1 MALEGLTKITSIG
14 LAGGIDITGITTTH
28 GMQLSGITTGLAV
41 SGVAT
46 FTDNV
51 TVAGTLTYEDVTNI
65 DSVGIITARKGI
77 SVSGGGTLDQA
88 NITGVSTFGGTLKI
102 PTVAGTNNA
111 AFQSVLFQTAAGI
124 IDGGSGLQYHPA
136 NDQLSVNGT
145 TITSGSVYSNGGSSL
160 KLADANYSS
169 TTYALI
175 SNKVEI
181 GVNDNVAGAFKL
193 KQGSNEYITVDTTN
207 SSEAIKFGTAGT
219 ERVRITST
227 GKVGIGTNPTYNLDI
242 QDGTSARVAIDVST
256 GSDASIYMDGINAD
270 FAGSDY
276 YSVKAQSSGEFAI
289 FKAASERLRITSDGH
304 IIAGGQGSQ
313 IAFNNVG
320 NDAFG
325 CVLEIDGSHTTDH
338 HGMLS
343 LVGKTDTDAGSTG
356 KIQFINSQ
364 NSSGSSGSN
373 AGSKLV
379 AAIEGRITTSDSN
392 AGDDSGGYLRFT
404 TKAEAGGNAEA
415 MRITSTGVV
424 GINQSSPDSNSM
436 LDVTSDKTGTAVNTN
451 RVALFR
457 TNGAGR
463 DAHITLSN
471 SSNTPVHI
479 GQLSSNLYFTTNNAE
494 RLRITN
500 GGDVRIMTAN
510 GMLKWTAASGD
521 DPFIRSIGSNQ
532 QEVEFNTGGSERL
545 RIKSDGT
552 LRVGG
557 SLFTDTDVRLQIHN
571 PANTA
576 SQLQFTGTATGG
588 TSVSRGFRVGYNGS
602 GGQLWNFEDNYVRIS
617 TNNAEKIR
625 VHNRQLTTIGY
636 TGDPGWSTDTGYY
649 NVVLGNS
656 GYFRADT
663 DGSGNF
669 LSCGV
674 NAYRG
679 SSAWQLKET
688 GRATQINHSS
698 SGTIEF
704 YVSASGSA
712 NNNVTWNDYIMK
724 ITHEKVVIGHSDTEW
739 LEIPHDERCIV
750 FDQGQKMITSND
762 GQGNFNIIGG
772 KNHEAVHVSSDSGNS
787 GIAQI
792 QLDTDGVD
800 GNIQFGVGP
809 TRGAGSAATFVNGF
823 KIVHQSS
830 GLNGLRYITGSN
842 SAPSGLSSEYVILNK
857 GNCEDGSW
865 NTDSEAIFKT
875 KGDGG
880 SISLTTNDG
889 GGNCNVCFNCA
900 SEVADTTG
908 SAWRIRADID
918 SANSHFYIQNDQS
931 CSNGGATG
939 MTNRFEISESG
950 TFSGS
955 SSNNIS
961 DVRLKKNIATIT
973 NATAK
978 IKELKGRTFEWKEEA
993 RLESG
998 IQYGFIAQEMETVV
1012 SDLVTDGTKS
1022 GLRSFDKDGNVLMDN
1037 YSVKDQI
1044 VEYSKGVN
1052 VDGVVP
1058 ILVEALKEAIAK
1070 IETLETKVANLES

>member
-51 TVAGTLTYEDVTNI
+51 TVAGTLTYEDVSNI
-65 DSVGIITARKGI
+65 DSVGLITARKGI
-77 SVSGGGTLDQA
+77 DVSGGATINQANVTGVSTFTGTIDANGGANIVGGSTLDQV
-88 NITGVSTFGGTLKI
+88 NVTGVSTFGGVLKI
-102 PTVAGTNNA
+102 PAVAGANTNA
-111 AFQSVLFQTAAGI
+111 DLPVLFQTAAGI
-124 IDGGSGLQYHPA
+124 IEGGSGLVYNPGG
-136 NDQLSVNGT
+136 DVLSVNGNFINLNT
-145 TITSGSVYSNGGSSL
+145 FRGAGALGTLTCSNH
-160 KLADANYSS
+160 SS
-169 TTYALI
+169 TTGI
-175 SNKVEI
+175 TVSNKIDIKTV
-181 GVNDNVAGAFKL
+181 DNVAGAFKL
-193 KQGSNEYITVDTTN
+193 VEGSNEYITVDTTN

-219 ERVRITST
+219 ERVRIDADGRLLQNGITAVGDYMHQMEGAGGTGKVPAILFKNGTASTDEIIGGWTAYNTTNQSASIYAKEESANDDAYLQFSTRATGGSLAERLRITST

-242 QDGTSARVAIDVST
+242 QDGTSARVAIDVTT

-304 IIAGGQGSQ
+304 IIAGGQGAQ

-343 LVGKTDTDAGSTG
+343 LVGKTDTDAGTAG

-415 MRITSTGVV
+415 MRITSTGRI
-424 GINQSSPDSNSM
+424 GIGNNNPDRTVNI
-436 LDVTSDKTGTAVNTN
+436 TS
-451 RVALFR
+451 
-457 TNGAGR
+457 
-463 DAHITLSN
+463 
-471 SSNTPVHI
+471 
-479 GQLSSNLYFTTNNAE
+479 
-494 RLRITN
+494 
-500 GGDVRIMTAN
+500 
-510 GMLKWTAASGD
+510 
-521 DPFIRSIGSNQ
+521 
-532 QEVEFNTGGSERL
+532 
-545 RIKSDGT
+545 
-552 LRVGG
+552 
-557 SLFTDTDVRLQIHN
+557 
-571 PANTA
+571 
-576 SQLQFTGTATGG
+576 ATGG
-588 TSVSRGFRVGYNGS
+588 NCDVEMKAANNTGWC
-602 GGQLWNFEDNYVRIS
+602 QLVFSDS
-617 TNNAEKIR
+617 DA
-625 VHNRQLTTIGY
+625 
-636 TGDPGWSTDTGYY
+636 
-649 NVVLGNS
+649 
-656 GYFRADT
+656 
-663 DGSGNF
+663 
-669 LSCGV
+669 
-674 NAYRG
+674 AYRG
-679 SSAWQLKET
+679 AVSYSHTNDFMALYT
-688 GRATQINHSS
+688 
-698 SGTIEF
+698 SGTEKLRIHSGGK
-704 YVSASGSA
+704 VSLSTA
-712 NNNVTWNDYIMK
+712 D
-724 ITHEKVVIGHSDTEW
+724 DTY
-739 LEIPHDERCIV
+739 LEIPSDERCIV

-762 GQGNFNIIGG
+762 GQGNFNLIGG

-787 GIAQI
+787 GIVQI
-792 QLDTDGVD
+792 QLDTDGAD

-809 TRGAGSAATFVNGF
+809 TRGAGSYALFTNGF
-823 KIVHQSS
+823 KLVHQSS
-830 GLNGLRYITGSN
+830 GLNGLRYTTGSN

-865 NTDSEAIFKT
+865 NTDAEAIFKT
-875 KGDGG
+875 LGDGG

-931 CSNGGATG
+931 CNSGGATG
-939 MTNRFEISESG
+939 MTNRLEISESG

-998 IQYGFIAQEMETVV
+998 TQYGFIAQEMETVV

-1070 IETLETKVANLES
+1070 IETLETKVSNLES